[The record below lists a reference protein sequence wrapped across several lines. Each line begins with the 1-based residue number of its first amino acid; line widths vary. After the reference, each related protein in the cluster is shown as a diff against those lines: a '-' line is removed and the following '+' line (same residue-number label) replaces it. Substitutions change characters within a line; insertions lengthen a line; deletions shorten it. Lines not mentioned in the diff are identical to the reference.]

1 MNFISWFAFIDY
13 LLPIVNHRAHI
24 DSILDSIYESW
35 AEHKS
40 DKRKHD
46 ARKAITQ
53 LKNKGLL
60 DTGAYIDPDTREKEY
75 DQIWI
80 TKKGLN
86 Y

>member
-1 MNFISWFAFIDY
+1 MIQEY
-13 LLPIVNHRAHI
+13 LLPIVNRRADI

-46 ARKAITQ
+46 ARKVITQ
-53 LKNKGLL
+53 LKNKGVL
-60 DTGAYIDPDTREKEY
+60 DTGAYIDPASGIKEY